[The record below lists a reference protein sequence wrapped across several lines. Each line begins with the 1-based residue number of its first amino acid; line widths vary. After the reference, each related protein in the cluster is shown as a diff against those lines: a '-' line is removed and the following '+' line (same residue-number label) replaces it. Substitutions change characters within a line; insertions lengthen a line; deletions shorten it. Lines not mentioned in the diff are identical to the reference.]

1 MARKNRAFTGDD
13 LKRLYCKNISPN
25 QRAIFDVLECDW
37 EDLSDFEQLRKIW
50 DIFKGL
56 ADNVIQLLPYG
67 NYLAL
72 AIDAMTLLL
81 ENNIIGVQFL
91 PAPKTPA
98 ANLELIDLLKI
109 DF

>member
-1 MARKNRAFTGDD
+1 MARKYRLFTGDD
-13 LKRLYCKNISPN
+13 VKRLYCKNLSST
-25 QRAIFDVLECDW
+25 QRVIFDSLECDW
-37 EDLSDFEQLRKIW
+37 DDLSDMEQLKKIW
-50 DIFKGL
+50 DVFKGIV
-56 ADNVIQLLPYG
+56 DNSIQLLPYG

-72 AIDAMTLLL
+72 AMDAITLLL
-81 ENNIIGVQFL
+81 DNNLVDVQFL